1 MKGLSLKLKI
11 QNQKSKRE
19 VDMRIIANLIASA
32 GLGAGLMYLLDP
44 YGGKRRR
51 SLIRDK
57 AVHGVHTTGDA
68 AGKVSRDMKNRAKG
82 VASLFKRAAV
92 KEEVSDSVLVD
103 RVRSELGGVV
113 GHPGSI
119 HVEAS
124 DQRVRL
130 SGVVL
135 KRELK
140 KLIKRV
146 KSVRGVREI
155 EHDLEVH
162 DEPGNVPGLQGE
174 PAVPPAGE
182 RFELM
187 QENWSPSAR
196 LVTGLAGGALAVYG
210 LTYRGIAGKTAIAAG
225 LPLLTR
231 AATNMPLR
239 RIVGI
244 SGRRAV
250 DIQKTT
256 FMEAGKKAHD
266 ASAKAQHKIR

>member
-1 MKGLSLKLKI
+1 
-11 QNQKSKRE
+11 
-19 VDMRIIANLIASA
+19 MRIIANLIASA

-44 YGGKRRR
+44 YGGRRRR

-82 VASLFKRAAV
+82 VASLFKRADA
-92 KEEVSDSVLVD
+92 KKEVSDSVLVD

-124 DQRVRL
+124 NHRVRL

-174 PAVPPAGE
+174 PAVPLAGE

-187 QENWSPSAR
+187 QENWSPAAR

-250 DIQKTT
+250 DIQKT

-266 ASAKAQHKIR
+266 ASAKARHKIR